1 MARYSAS
8 QIRNMIRQAEQKRR
22 RAIDTYNQGVRRYN
36 QNLRTAVNQ
45 YNSAVSS
52 HNSRVR
58 SYRQRIVSE
67 LNQLNRQSS
76 TQLIVYRTSV
86 QNLYSSYE
94 RLESRADSP
103 SYQARFGR
111 ILDLS
116 EREAANSLI
125 VANHLLGDQSDA
137 HSGVV
142 GEADPQLLQRLQTMS
157 SDLIDRWRGAVFAL
171 NPRNPDAARH
181 FCTSAREILTR
192 VIDTRAPDAEV
203 LESLPNCDLSD
214 RGRPTRRAKLK
225 FILSHGN
232 INADELEDF
241 TERDVDNLLELFR
254 VFNDGTH
261 GSSGRFDLPQL
272 AAIKKRVEDG
282 IYYLTEIVQVD

>member
-22 RAIDTYNQGVRRYN
+22 QAIDTYNQGVRRYN

-45 YNSAVSS
+45 YNRAVSS

-157 SDLIDRWRGAVFAL
+157 SDLIDRWRGAVFA
-171 NPRNPDAARH
+171 
-181 FCTSAREILTR
+181 SILAIQMQQDIF
-192 VIDTRAPDAEV
+192 VLVPAKFS
-203 LESLPNCDLSD
+203 LESL
-214 RGRPTRRAKLK
+214 
-225 FILSHGN
+225 IH
-232 INADELEDF
+232 EL
-241 TERDVDNLLELFR
+241 RMQK
-254 VFNDGTH
+254 
-261 GSSGRFDLPQL
+261 S
-272 AAIKKRVEDG
+272 
-282 IYYLTEIVQVD
+282 